1 MAFLGEYEVS
11 VTAGSRIVLPKKIRE
26 NLKGNTFILTKGYDI
41 CLAGYD
47 KQDWNNRAG
56 ELTKISLL
64 ETDNV
69 SKRRFLF
76 SGACEIEI
84 DVQGRF
90 VIPKALFGY
99 INLIRS
105 TLTIIGVG
113 YHFEIWETKSW
124 QGYLKQIN
132 QQVTSN

>member
-113 YHFEIWETKSW
+113 YHF
-124 QGYLKQIN
+124 
-132 QQVTSN
+132 